1 MNSIKNIHIEGYK
14 KFQVLDISFNENMNI
29 LVGENESGKSTVIE
43 AINIVLNLKYKNSDK
58 SILKDLFNIEM
69 VKNYKDD
76 PSIENL
82 PFIYIELELDLLSSQ
97 KQSEYFFG
105 ENNITKKTKFGIAFE
120 CIFDEVLGA
129 DIDVT
134 NGKIPYEYYQLKWY
148 SFSGLPYN
156 ILKKPFEFIF
166 IDTSE
171 TANFNTFNY
180 FNKTLFN
187 SVYDDKTKLNAK
199 NVFREQMNGIF
210 EKIKLDEIDDNRKFG
225 INDKKVILESILSV
239 YENEIPLENKGSGME
254 SLIKTQIAL
263 DKSKSKFDLI
273 LIEEPENHLCFT
285 NMNKMI
291 NEISLNQSGS
301 QIIVTT
307 HSNMV
312 ASRLNLHNII
322 WVKDVKAIRLKNMK
336 KTDADFFVKA
346 LDNSFLQILLSEKI
360 ILVEGPTEYL
370 LVPKMFEQIYENS
383 LENEKIS
390 IISCNGISYKRYL
403 ELASRTNKRI
413 SVITDNDKKQKNIE
427 YKNEYNLENDN
438 FNILQIGH
446 GK

>member
-291 NEISLNQSGS
+291 NEISLNQSG
-301 QIIVTT
+301 
-307 HSNMV
+307 
-312 ASRLNLHNII
+312 A
-322 WVKDVKAIRLKNMK
+322 
-336 KTDADFFVKA
+336 
-346 LDNSFLQILLSEKI
+346 
-360 ILVEGPTEYL
+360 
-370 LVPKMFEQIYENS
+370 
-383 LENEKIS
+383 
-390 IISCNGISYKRYL
+390 
-403 ELASRTNKRI
+403 
-413 SVITDNDKKQKNIE
+413 
-427 YKNEYNLENDN
+427 
-438 FNILQIGH
+438 
-446 GK
+446 